1 MSKANK
7 AEVSSSVKT
16 EVATPEVAPQVPVQ
30 ETPKKIEK
38 PTPGQPKRYVTD
50 TGLTIEDY

>member
-1 MSKANK
+1 MAKANK
-7 AEVSSSVKT
+7 AEVSRSVN
-16 EVATPEVAPQVPVQ
+16 EAATPEVAPQVPVQ